1 MGAVLPRTGGSG
13 AKVKLRA
20 SAKGELWAGANSEL
34 PRPELKSWL
43 PVKGVEPYVQMRLSA
58 QENTCI
64 TFSAKSPNVQSV
76 SNTVSAKKLHRA
88 SQSDSESKK

>member
-1 MGAVLPRTGGSG
+1 MPRTGGSG

-43 PVKGVEPYVQMRLSA
+43 PVKGVEPYVA
-58 QENTCI
+58 
-64 TFSAKSPNVQSV
+64 VQAV
-76 SNTVSAKKLHRA
+76 HTPDTIPPDNPPLANGR
-88 SQSDSESKK
+88 ESKRKRMHRNGTEALSWGGPAVVI